1 MPNLYTSAALPAGQA
16 GTVVGANLV
25 TQAYDKLVEFA
36 LRSVPS
42 FRSVADKKPAQQSHA
57 GSSVLFQL
65 YNDLAVATSPLTET
79 VDPDAVAVPATSTVA
94 VTLNE
99 YGNSIISTRK
109 LDLFSLADV
118 EPALANIVAFN
129 MNDSLDTIVRDVL
142 NGGSQVIRESAGSL
156 STSVAITT
164 ITGTDT
170 IKSRDI
176 RYAVAKLRAANV
188 VPRRGNLFASY
199 IHPEVSHNLRAETG
213 TAGWRQPHEYVDTA
227 GIYAG
232 ELGTYEGV
240 AFVESTPTKLTGWFR
255 CWRKPGSC
263 VLNLHHGS
271 TGSCRSSCR
280 RTTHSYW
287 SSYRQVDASPPNRLV
302 RRTWLEP
309 LPFRSS
315 MAHRDSIV
323 CPSDSL
329 VD

>member
-1 MPNLYTSAALPAGQA
+1 MPNLFTAAALPAGQA

-25 TQAYDKLVEFA
+25 TQAYDRLVEFA

-42 FRSVADKKPAQQSHA
+42 FRAIADKKVANQTHP
-57 GSSVLFQL
+57 GSSVLFQI
-65 YNDLAVATSPLTET
+65 YNDLAAATTALTET
-79 VDPDAVAVPATSTVA
+79 VDPDAVAVPSTSTIN

-129 MNDSLDTIVRDVL
+129 MNDSIDNIIKAVLDA
-142 NGGSQVIRESAGSL
+142 GSQVIRESAGAL
-156 STSVAITT
+156 STSAAKTT
-164 ITGTDT
+164 ILATDT

-188 VPRRGNLFASY
+188 VPRRGNLYASY
-199 IHPEVSHNLRAETG
+199 IHPEVSHDLRAETG

-240 AFVESTPTKLTGWFR
+240 AFVETPRLTNTQSGSGAGGSQIRVYNTFIMGQQALAEAVAEEPHTVIGPVTDKLMRLRPLGWYGVLGHALYR
-255 CWRKPGSC
+255 TEALWRIE
-263 VLNLHHGS
+263 
-271 TGSCRSSCR
+271 TASS
-280 RTTHSYW
+280 
-287 SSYRQVDASPPNRLV
+287 V
-302 RRTWLEP
+302 RPT
-309 LPFRSS
+309 
-315 MAHRDSIV
+315 V
-323 CPSDSL
+323 
-329 VD
+329 

>member
-1 MPNLYTSAALPAGQA
+1 MPNLYTAAALPAGQA

-25 TQAYDKLVEFA
+25 TQAYDRLVEFA

-42 FRSVADKKPAQQSHA
+42 FRAIADKKVANQTHP
-57 GSSVLFQL
+57 GSSVLFQI
-65 YNDLAVATSPLTET
+65 YNDLAVATTALTET

-129 MNDSLDTIVRDVL
+129 MNDSIDNIIKAVLDA
-142 NGGSQVIRESAGSL
+142 GSQVIRESAGAL
-156 STSVAITT
+156 STSAAKTT
-164 ITGTDT
+164 ILGSDT

-188 VPRRGNLFASY
+188 VPRRGNLYASY
-199 IHPEVSHNLRAETG
+199 IHPEVSHDLRAETG

-240 AFVESTPTKLTGWFR
+240 AFVETPRLTNTQSGSGAGGSQVRVYNTFIMGQQALAEAVAEEPHTVIGPVTDKLMRLRPLGWYGVLGHALYR
-255 CWRKPGSC
+255 TEALWRIE
-263 VLNLHHGS
+263 
-271 TGSCRSSCR
+271 TASS
-280 RTTHSYW
+280 
-287 SSYRQVDASPPNRLV
+287 V
-302 RRTWLEP
+302 RPT
-309 LPFRSS
+309 
-315 MAHRDSIV
+315 V
-323 CPSDSL
+323 
-329 VD
+329 